1 MSVSSKRAAVL
12 WTGGKDC
19 NLALYEAQQAGY
31 EIVALITF
39 MMGNGKFKAHPIDVM
54 KLQAEALG
62 IPYVTL
68 PVAEP
73 YKESYEDAIKKLKEE
88 YDISTLVTGDIAEV
102 HGNSNWITD
111 RSKPAGAQVL
121 LPLWHLDREQ
131 LLHRLFSLNFN
142 VIFSC
147 VKEPWFNSDWLGKEV
162 NASTIKDMRTIDN
175 LDLCGEQGEYHTLV
189 LNGPGYNSEISI
201 GSFTP
206 RKENEIFYMQMENPV
221 LKPKPIHVIA

>member
-31 EIVALITF
+31 QIVALVTF

-54 KLQAEALG
+54 KLQAEALS
-62 IPYVTL
+62 IPYLTIS
-68 PVAEP
+68 VAEP

-88 YDISTLVTGDIAEV
+88 YDICTLVTGDIAEV
-102 HGNSNWITD
+102 HGNGNWITD
-111 RSKPAGAQVL
+111 RSKPAGVQVL
-121 LPLWHLDREQ
+121 LPLWHLDRGQ
-131 LLHRLFSLNFN
+131 LLQRLFSLNFS

-147 VKEPWFNSDWLGKEV
+147 VKDPWFKAEWLGKQL
-162 NASTIKDMRTIDN
+162 NQASLNELRLIEN

-189 LNGPGYNSEISI
+189 LDGPGYDAQIDI
-201 GSFTP
+201 GMYSP
-206 RKENEIFYMQMENPV
+206 RKEDEIYYMELKKPV
-221 LKPKPIHVIA
+221 LRYKTIHVNA